1 MTESPLAA
9 LQRQLLLRY
18 DDLKARLTR
27 RLGSADAAGDALQ
40 DTWLRLQRGDSLA
53 SVRNQDAFL
62 FRVAINIARDH
73 LRADRR
79 RLTTSEIDVLLNIAD
94 DTPDAARALEAR
106 SDIAVL
112 RDIMAALPP
121 RQREILLAA
130 RLDGLSRIEI
140 AARFAISVRLVQRE
154 LQAAQDYCAARLRH
168 ARIGFTS
175 GRRESSGEGDGSAA
189 TTTPAARPDDE
200 T

>member
-1 MTESPLAA
+1 MTETTLAA
-9 LQRQLLLRY
+9 LQRLLLLRY
-18 DDLKARLTR
+18 DDFKARLTR

-40 DTWLRLQRGDSLA
+40 DTWLRLQRGESLA
-53 SVRNQDAFL
+53 TVRNEDAFL
-62 FRVAINIARDH
+62 FRIAFNIARDH

-79 RLTTSEIDVLLNIAD
+79 RLSTSEVEVLLNIAD
-94 DTPDAARALEAR
+94 DAPDAMRTVEAR
-106 SDIAVL
+106 SEIEVL
-112 RDIMAALPP
+112 KDIMADLPA

-168 ARIGFTS
+168 AKIRFTPPC
-175 GRRESSGEGDGSAA
+175 RESSQEQERTA
-189 TTTPAARPDDE
+189 TDMTPPARSDHE
-200 T
+200 I

>member
-1 MTESPLAA
+1 MSETTLAA
-9 LQRQLLLRY
+9 LQRLLLLRY

-40 DTWLRLQRGDSLA
+40 DTWLRLQRGESLA
-53 SVRNQDAFL
+53 TVRNEDAFL
-62 FRVAINIARDH
+62 FRIAFNIARDH

-79 RLTTSEIDVLLNIAD
+79 RLTTSEVDVLLNIAD
-94 DTPDAARALEAR
+94 EAPDAMRAIEAR
-106 SDIAVL
+106 SDIEML
-112 RDIMAALPP
+112 KDIMADLPA

-130 RLDGLSRIEI
+130 RLDGLSRNEI

-168 ARIGFTS
+168 AKIRFTPV
-175 GRRESSGEGDGSAA
+175 RRESSHEQEGTVTGAA
-189 TTTPAARPDDE
+189 APGRPDDE